1 MPEIRTLLRGPVS
14 VREYR
19 CTAGPHDRPFA
30 EYHSGWSVSYVQRGS
45 FGCRCLGATHDLVPG
60 SVLVGRP
67 GDEYVCTHDHHE
79 GGDECLAFFFAPD
92 VADEIPGLREAWR
105 SAGLPP
111 LAELATWGELA
122 RAAIAGGNDV
132 GLDEIGF
139 ALAPHT
145 RAVRAAIAGGN
156 DVGLDEIGFALAART
171 ARVCGAPRRVMDSP
185 REGDRRRAVESAL
198 WLDAHAACVIDLA
211 TQAERAGLSA
221 WHYLRLFAAV
231 LGVTPHQYLVR
242 CRLRHAARLLADDD
256 RSVTDIALD
265 VGFADLSN
273 FVRSFRRAAGV
284 SPRAFRRASRG
295 DRKILQDRLRSPA

>member
-122 RAAIAGGNDV
+122 
-132 GLDEIGF
+132 
-139 ALAPHT
+139 
-145 RAVRAAIAGGN
+145 RAAIAGGN